1 MRVYQRIF
9 GAIWL
14 FLGLVICLMSY
25 KLNLGSA
32 SSPGSGFF
40 PFLTGCLLIL
50 LSLIYLIKNFFF
62 PEIPQKVSTFWEGI
76 AWKKQVSV
84 VASLIAYVL
93 LLPVLGYPVI
103 TFLFIFFLIRLIEPV
118 RWTTAF
124 VLSAATVGITYL
136 IFVYWL
142 LCQFPKGIFYG
153 RFV

>member
-9 GAIWL
+9 GVVWL
-14 FLGLVICLMSY
+14 FLGLAICFMSY

-40 PFLTGCLLIL
+40 PFLNGCLLIF
-50 LSLIYLIKNFFF
+50 LSLIYLIKDFFF
-62 PEIPQKVSTFWEGI
+62 TDIPQKVSTFWERI

-93 LLPVLGYPVI
+93 LLPVFGYSVV

-118 RWTTAF
+118 RWITAF
-124 VLSAATVGITYL
+124 LISAATVGITYL